1 VSPDTITRHEAPGG
15 VRIYRLPIRVF
26 PNLTANV
33 YVVIAGDYAAL
44 VDTGSGLG
52 DSDAD
57 LRTAFAALRSDWNE
71 RLTWTDLRR
80 VIITHA
86 HIDHYGG
93 LTALRSLTDAPI
105 AVHELDRRV
114 LTHHEER
121 FVLARRALAAFLR
134 RAGVSSAKQTI
145 LLHLYG
151 WSKNLFRSVDV
162 ATTFREGDV
171 IDDLFR
177 VYHAPGHCPGQVC
190 LQIGDVLLSADHVLP
205 QTSIFLPPESITLS
219 TGLDHYLRALRLI
232 DALPD
237 IRLALGGHGAPMDHI
252 HDWIVRII
260 DAQEQRLEQVRA
272 LCREPRTIAELTAAL
287 YPGVNGY
294 EELLALQKAGAYVE
308 YLDMRGELTIAN
320 LSDVDLDEGVAP
332 RYWRG

>member
-1 VSPDTITRHEAPGG
+1 MSPEPITRHDAPGG
-15 VRIYRLPIRVF
+15 VRIYRMPLRVF
-26 PNLTANV
+26 SGMSANV
-33 YVVIAGDYAAL
+33 YAVIAGDYTAL
-44 VDTGSGLG
+44 IDTGSGLG
-52 DSDAD
+52 ESDAD
-57 LRTAFAALRSDWNE
+57 LRAAFAALRSDWNE

-80 VIITHA
+80 IIITHA

-93 LTALRSLTDAPI
+93 LTALRALTDAPI

-121 FVLARRALAAFLR
+121 FILARRALAAFLR
-134 RAGVSSAKQTI
+134 RAGVSPVKHAM
-145 LLHLYG
+145 LLQLYG

-219 TGLDHYLRALRLI
+219 TGLDHYLKALRVI
-232 DALPD
+232 DALPG
-237 IRLALGGHGAPMDHI
+237 IRLTLGGHGAPIEDLHG
-252 HDWIVRII
+252 WIERII
-260 DAQEQRLEQVRA
+260 AAQEQRLDQVRA
-272 LCREPRTIAELTAAL
+272 LCSEPRTIAELTAAL
-287 YPGVNGY
+287 YPGVAGY
-294 EELLALQKAGAYVE
+294 DELLALQKAGAYVE
-308 YLDMRGELTIAN
+308 HLDVRGELTIAN
-320 LSDVDLDEGVAP
+320 LADLDLDEGAAP

>member
-1 VSPDTITRHEAPGG
+1 MSLEPITRHEAPGG
-15 VRIYRLPIRVF
+15 VRIYRMPLRVF
-26 PNLTANV
+26 PGMTANV
-33 YVVIAGDYAAL
+33 YVVIAGDYTAL
-44 VDTGSGLG
+44 IDTGSGLG
-52 DSDAD
+52 ESDAD
-57 LRTAFAALRSDWNE
+57 LRAAFAMLRSDWNE

-80 VIITHA
+80 IIITHA

-93 LTALRSLTDAPI
+93 LTALRTLTDAPI

-114 LTHHEER
+114 LTHHDER
-121 FVLARRALAAFLR
+121 FVLARRALSAFLR
-134 RAGVSSAKQTI
+134 RAGVSPAKHAM
-145 LLHLYG
+145 LLHMYG

-177 VYHAPGHCPGQVC
+177 VYHTPGHCPGQVC
-190 LQIGDVLLSADHVLP
+190 LQISDVLLSADHVLP

-219 TGLDHYLRALRLI
+219 TGLDHYLRALRAI
-232 DALPD
+232 DELSG
-237 IRLALGGHGAPMDHI
+237 IRLALGGHGAPIDDLHG
-252 HDWIVRII
+252 WIERIVS
-260 DAQEQRLEQVRA
+260 AQEQRLDQVRA
-272 LCREPRTIAELTAAL
+272 LCNEPRTIAELTAAL
-287 YPGVNGY
+287 YPGAAGY

-320 LSDVDLDEGVAP
+320 LADIDLDEGAAP